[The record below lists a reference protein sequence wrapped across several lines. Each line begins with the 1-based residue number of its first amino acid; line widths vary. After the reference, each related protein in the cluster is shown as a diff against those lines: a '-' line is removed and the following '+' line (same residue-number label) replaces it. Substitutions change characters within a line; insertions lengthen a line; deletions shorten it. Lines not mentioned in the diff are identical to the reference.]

1 MWKRCQD
8 KLQQVMPECVSGNEM
23 LFMNILQIF
32 KFNLLLLVD
41 NSDINFKY
49 SLVQELYSHNVEV
62 KLTVCSM
69 TIKLKIH
76 LALLHSFILYMQCFI
91 N

>member
-69 TIKLKIH
+69 IIKLKIH